1 MTRSEAIDMLRQIC
15 SYLTAGNPVWRPE
28 PIREACDMA
37 IEALTEREAS
47 ANDLI
52 SRQAAIDAIFS
63 EPLYKSGMKKRDA
76 DAVVPAIYEKIKSL
90 PAAEPQ
96 ITLESAVDFLHSI
109 GWMQEHD
116 RILTE
121 SAERRGKWIPKDERW
136 HCTLCDGIAPKGIR
150 WKFCPICGARMEG
163 TERQRAAEGND
174 AGSKR
179 EET

>member
-1 MTRSEAIDMLRQIC
+1 MSD
-15 SYLTAGNPVWRPE
+15 
-28 PIREACDMA
+28 
-37 IEALTEREAS
+37 
-47 ANDLI
+47 DLI
-52 SRQAAIDAIFS
+52 SRAKVFERLEYTRPPEGGDSTKERFRFLQW
-63 EPLYKSGMKKRDA
+63 LA
-76 DAVVPAIYEKIKSL
+76 DNQIIKETPS
-90 PAAEPQ
+90 AEPQ

-121 SAERRGKWIPKDERW
+121 AAQRRGKWIPKDERW

-150 WKFCPICGARMEG
+150 WKFCPICGGRMEG